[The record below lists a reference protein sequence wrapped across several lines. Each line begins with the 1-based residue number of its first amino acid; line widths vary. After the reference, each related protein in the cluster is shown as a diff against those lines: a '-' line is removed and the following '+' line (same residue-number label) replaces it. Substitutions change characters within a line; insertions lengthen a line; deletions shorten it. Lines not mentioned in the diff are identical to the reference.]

1 MGETQSEEDGKH
13 KQATGDLHA
22 VHGVLQDAKPAEIEV
37 PIAGSPAVARGNVV
51 FVTTRVG

>member
-22 VHGVLQDAKPAEIEV
+22 VHGVLQDAKPAEIKV
-37 PIAGSPAVARGNVV
+37 PIAGSPPVAART
-51 FVTTRVG
+51 VTLAILC